1 MWASVDR
8 PYCIKFVM
16 CVMCQN
22 AFKVLSE
29 NDLKYVPFMKVAFFS
44 AQLLNVYVLP
54 QR

>member
-1 MWASVDR
+1 MG
-8 PYCIKFVM
+8 
-16 CVMCQN
+16 VMCQN

-44 AQLLNVYVLP
+44 AQPLSVYVLP